1 MDFRQLSTLIAI
13 ADHGSFSAAARALYT
28 VQSNV
33 SAHIGRLEKE
43 LGSTLID
50 RQTGRMTDD
59 GRRVLERARRI
70 MHEMDD
76 IRSDMES
83 NDHDVSGDVRLGVIG
98 TIARWAI
105 PPMLRQMA
113 DSHPRLHAVVTE
125 GSSSALAPNVVSGLL
140 NAAILHLP
148 IDDPDLVIEPLF
160 DEELLLLAPHDHPLS
175 ERESIDITDL
185 DGVPLL
191 LPPAGAGLRRI
202 IERSSLER
210 GVSLNSL
217 AEVDSMRLLAALAV
231 DGHGATIV
239 PATALSET
247 ELVGAAMVHVSGL
260 PRRRVAWVRRQRP
273 NPSAATRAVHDVI
286 SNVIGQRISEDQGL
300 HSGEQ

>member
-1 MDFRQLSTLIAI
+1 MDLRQLNTLIAI
-13 ADHGSFSAAARALYT
+13 ADHGSFSAAARALFT

-33 SAHIGRLEKE
+33 SAHISRLEKE
-43 LGSTLID
+43 LGATLID
-50 RQTGRMTDD
+50 RQTGRMTED
-59 GRRVLERARRI
+59 GNRVLERARRI

-105 PPMLRQMA
+105 PPMLRQM
-113 DSHPRLHAVVTE
+113 SETHPRVHTVVTE
-125 GSSSALAPNVVSGLL
+125 GSSSALVPNVVSGLL

-148 IDDPDLVIEPLF
+148 IDDPDLIVEPLF
-160 DEELLLLAPHDHPLS
+160 DEELLLLAPPEHPLAQ
-175 ERESIDITDL
+175 REEVDITDL

-202 IERSSLER
+202 LERSSLER

-217 AEVDSMRLLAALAV
+217 AEVDRPSWQVHRWSM
-231 DGHGATIV
+231 
-239 PATALSET
+239 
-247 ELVGAAMVHVSGL
+247 
-260 PRRRVAWVRRQRP
+260 
-273 NPSAATRAVHDVI
+273 SAASPAGALR
-286 SNVIGQRISEDQGL
+286 G
-300 HSGEQ
+300 

>member
-1 MDFRQLSTLIAI
+1 
-13 ADHGSFSAAARALYT
+13 
-28 VQSNV
+28 
-33 SAHIGRLEKE
+33 
-43 LGSTLID
+43 
-50 RQTGRMTDD
+50 
-59 GRRVLERARRI
+59 
-70 MHEMDD
+70 
-76 IRSDMES
+76 MES

-113 DSHPRLHAVVTE
+113 ETHPRVHTVVTE
-125 GSSSALAPNVVSGLL
+125 GSSSALVPNVVSGLL

-148 IDDPDLVIEPLF
+148 IDDPDLIVEPLF
-160 DEELLLLAPHDHPLS
+160 DEELLLLAPPKHPLS
-175 ERESIDITDL
+175 QREEVDITDL

-202 IERSSLER
+202 LERSSLER

-247 ELVGAAMVHVSGL
+247 ELVGASMVHVSGL

-273 NPSAATRAVHDVI
+273 NPSASTRAVHDVI
-286 SNVIGQRISEDQGL
+286 ADVIGQRISEDQGL
-300 HSGEQ
+300 HHSEE

>member
-1 MDFRQLSTLIAI
+1 MDLRQLNTLIAI
-13 ADHGSFSAAARALYT
+13 ADHGSFSAAARALFT

-33 SAHIGRLEKE
+33 SAHISRLEKE
-43 LGSTLID
+43 LGATLID
-50 RQTGRMTDD
+50 RQTGRMTED
-59 GRRVLERARRI
+59 GNRVLERARRI

-105 PPMLRQMA
+105 PPMLRQM
-113 DSHPRLHAVVTE
+113 SETHPRVHTVVTE
-125 GSSSALAPNVVSGLL
+125 GSSSALVPNVVSGLL

-148 IDDPDLVIEPLF
+148 IDDPDLIVEPLF
-160 DEELLLLAPHDHPLS
+160 DEELLLLAPPEHPLAQ
-175 ERESIDITDL
+175 REEVDITDL

-202 IERSSLER
+202 LERSSLER

-217 AEVDSMRLLAALAV
+217 ADRKSVV
-231 DGHGATIV
+231 
-239 PATALSET
+239 
-247 ELVGAAMVHVSGL
+247 
-260 PRRRVAWVRRQRP
+260 
-273 NPSAATRAVHDVI
+273 
-286 SNVIGQRISEDQGL
+286 
-300 HSGEQ
+300 

>member
-1 MDFRQLSTLIAI
+1 MDLRQLNTLIAI
-13 ADHGSFSAAARALYT
+13 ADHGSFSAAARALFT

-33 SAHIGRLEKE
+33 SAHISRLEKE
-43 LGSTLID
+43 LGATLID
-50 RQTGRMTDD
+50 RQTGRMTED
-59 GRRVLERARRI
+59 GNRVLERARRI

-113 DSHPRLHAVVTE
+113 ETHPRVHTVVTE
-125 GSSSALAPNVVSGLL
+125 GSSSALVPNVVSGLL

-148 IDDPDLVIEPLF
+148 IDDPDLIVEPLF
-160 DEELLLLAPHDHPLS
+160 DEELLLLAPAQHPLAQ
-175 ERESIDITDL
+175 REEVDITDL

-202 IERSSLER
+202 LERSSLER

-247 ELVGAAMVHVSGL
+247 ELAGASMVHVSGL

-286 SNVIGQRISEDQGL
+286 TDVIGQRISEDQGL
-300 HSGEQ
+300 HHSEE

>member
-1 MDFRQLSTLIAI
+1 MDLRQLNTLIAI

-33 SAHIGRLEKE
+33 SAHISRLEKE
-43 LGSTLID
+43 LGATLID
-50 RQTGRMTDD
+50 RQTGRMTED
-59 GRRVLERARRI
+59 GNRVLERARRI

-113 DSHPRLHAVVTE
+113 ETHPRVHTVVTE
-125 GSSSALAPNVVSGLL
+125 GSSSALVPNVVSGLL

-148 IDDPDLVIEPLF
+148 IDDPDLIVEPLF
-160 DEELLLLAPHDHPLS
+160 DEELLLLAPAQHPLAQ
-175 ERESIDITDL
+175 REEVDITDL

-202 IERSSLER
+202 LERSSLER

-247 ELVGAAMVHVSGL
+247 ELVGASMVHVSGL

-273 NPSAATRAVHDVI
+273 NPSASTRAVHDVI
-286 SNVIGQRISEDQGL
+286 ADVIGQRISEDQGL
-300 HSGEQ
+300 HHSEE